1 MICTCVHCSGMD
13 GRSGMEPRYRTGTP
27 VPHGNSGTV
36 RDGQPMCGAGV
47 RLCPAH
53 LSSAPRPAIHL
64 QDGKGDPS
72 HLLFMVYVHELTTC
86 ALTAVGTGKAL
97 VSLCM
102 QIFAV
107 SA

>member
-1 MICTCVHCSGMD
+1 MYVCALLRD
-13 GRSGMEPRYRTGTP
+13 GPALRDGAP
-27 VPHGNSGTV
+27 VPHGNSGTARELRYRPGWAAHV
-36 RDGQPMCGAGV
+36 RCGV

-97 VSLCM
+97 VSLCT